1 MNYKEEEYKDCIEWI
16 NKQIEDDPITD
27 LLSGLQNG
35 IKLIKIVEKL
45 THKNAIGYNTNP
57 KNIFQ
62 IQQNMGVLLKLVKEN
77 YGEPMGLDATLL
89 ANGEIQQFLSLIF
102 FIGQK
107 SGTRI
112 QKRRTLGR
120 NTMNRVIQYQSCLQ
134 NETETLTKKLCDI
147 QEEEQKKQIQQ
158 EKQITP
164 KEENKPSQNVEV
176 EVIET
181 KKNYSESRKTQL
193 ENLSPIK
200 ETYTEEEIKSPTIKE
215 PKELDQKITS
225 EQKENEMVIQPPKV
239 PEKPKK
245 LQHKPN
251 SENGSNNDEKIN
263 EINQKIEEN
272 QLFKSES
279 SKEKKWNEKE
289 YNINLVKEIQRRVY
303 GFLSR
308 KSSKSTMKLLV
319 QRKNV
324 VNELIKTEEVYV
336 NKLQQFLD
344 FYLKVALTVYPTD
357 KILKKCEEDIRVI
370 LGYNKMM
377 YQSVLELQKEVLY
390 YGKGI
395 GAVFQ
400 KSVHFLKTYCSY
412 VNSTDAINEHEE
424 KLRKTNKQ
432 FDSALNEIRKINKL
446 DTFNSYVILPVQRIP
461 RYRLLLQELLKTLPP
476 QHSEY
481 SSLNKSLQAITDI
494 GIVVNESKRTLE
506 NQQLIGKLT
515 NKFKYSQG
523 INPIEPNASRKII
536 RFGII
541 TIYEP
546 EAKPKY
552 RSVYLFLFNDTIIL
566 TKIISPGTS
575 HKGKIFNETIQ
586 TVCESKK
593 QLTVELIIPIGS
605 FCVLDSIK
613 IESSPTFLIV
623 NKSGKS
629 IYFICAN
636 EEEKMDWIVD
646 LDNQI
651 LQTQEQSLLTISHSN
666 NSLPS
671 FYEEYKNQW
680 DENTIRDIWWKG
692 PIGSDGKYMILG
704 NGFLCT
710 FSNEE
715 DAFKRIRMIDYFVTK
730 YTSVAFIPPSFIS
743 LINYGTQDKINSV
756 FDMCSTSLALLW
768 VFYIRQSFIGSYDH
782 EETHLDLFEGIDSD
796 IAGLTVKN
804 IMLGLESIPSNK
816 VCADCGS
823 TNLHFVDLNYGCF
836 LCCACGR
843 AHMLFPKVQNTSN
856 ICTIDKTFE
865 YKVPEIKKLIQFG
878 NGFGNILRLTGKE
891 IPKSSVEYEGENKYQ
906 YFWTKYGIEGEAPKS
921 IKSDLKKKQITLEIK
936 RATISQ
942 SSNNQSSTK
951 TPTTPIT
958 ELNKEKRNT
967 ISSISQAPIAQKTTE
982 KTKRKEGEKE
992 KKRKKSFH

>member
-16 NKQIEDDPITD
+16 NKQLEDEPITD

-45 THKNAIGYNTNP
+45 THKSAVRYNSNP

-62 IQQNMGVLLKLVKEN
+62 IQQNMDVLLKMIKEN
-77 YGEPMGLDATLL
+77 YGEPIGSDATLL

-107 SGTRI
+107 SGTKI

-120 NTMNRVIQYQSCLQ
+120 NTMNRVIQYQSRLQ
-134 NETETLTKKLCDI
+134 NETESFTKKIHNI
-147 QEEEQKKQIQQ
+147 QEEEQTKEIQQ

-164 KEENKPSQNVEV
+164 KKENKPSQTEEV
-176 EVIET
+176 KGIET
-181 KKNYSESRKTQL
+181 KKKYSKIRKTQS
-193 ENLSPIK
+193 ENLSIIK
-200 ETYTEEEIKSPTIKE
+200 ETNTEEEIKSPIIKE
-215 PKELDQKITS
+215 SKELDQKIPS
-225 EQKENEMVIQPPKV
+225 EQKDDEIFLQPPKV

-245 LQHKPN
+245 LQHKIH
-251 SENGSNNDEKIN
+251 SENESNNDEKMN

-272 QLFKSES
+272 QIFNSENF
-279 SKEKKWNEKE
+279 KEKKWNEKE
-289 YNINLVKEIQRRVY
+289 YDINLVKDIQRRIY

-308 KSSKSTMKLLV
+308 KSSKSTMRLLA

-324 VNELIKTEEVYV
+324 VKELIKTEEVYV

-344 FYLKVALTVYPTD
+344 FYLKTALTIYPTD
-357 KILKKCEEDIRVI
+357 KILKKCEEDVIVI

-377 YQSVLELQKEVLY
+377 YQSVLELQKKEFY
-390 YGKGI
+390 YGQGI
-395 GAVFQ
+395 GDVFQ
-400 KSVHFLKTYCSY
+400 KLAHFLKTYCSY
-412 VNSTDAINEHEE
+412 VNSTEAINEHEE

-432 FDSALNEIRKINKL
+432 FDYALNEIRRINSL

-481 SSLNKSLQAITDI
+481 NSLNNSLQAIADI
-494 GIVVNESKRTLE
+494 GIVMNESKRTLE
-506 NQQLIGKLT
+506 TQQLIGKLT

-523 INPIEPNASRKII
+523 MNPIEPNASRKFI
-536 RFGII
+536 RFGLI

-546 EAKPKY
+546 EAKTKY

-566 TKIISPGTS
+566 TKINSAGTS
-575 HKGKIFNETIQ
+575 HKGKIFTETIQ
-586 TVCESKK
+586 TICESKK
-593 QLTVELIIPIGS
+593 QLTVESVIPIGS

-613 IESSPTFLIV
+613 IELSPTFLIV
-623 NKSGKS
+623 NKSGKTV
-629 IYFICAN
+629 YFLCLN
-636 EEEKMDWIVD
+636 EEEKMGWIVD

-651 LQTQEQSLLTISHSN
+651 SQIQEQSLLTISHSN

-671 FYEEYKNQW
+671 FYKEYKNQLS
-680 DENTIRDIWWKG
+680 ENTIRDIWWKG

-715 DAFKRIRMIDYFVTK
+715 DAFKRIRVNDYFVTK
-730 YTSVAFIPPSFIS
+730 YTSVAFIPPSCIS
-743 LINYGTQDKINSV
+743 LINYGTYDKTKSV
-756 FDMCSTSLALLW
+756 FDMCCTSLALLW
-768 VFYIRQSFIGSYDH
+768 VFYIRQSFIGSYDY

-804 IMLGLESIPSNK
+804 IMLGLESIPSNR

-823 TNLHFVDLNYGCF
+823 TDLRFVDLNYGCF

-843 AHMLFPKVQNTSN
+843 AHTLFPTIRNTSN
-856 ICTIDKTFE
+856 ICTIDKTSE
-865 YKVPEIKKLIQFG
+865 YQVSEIKKLIQFG

-891 IPKSSVEYEGENKYQ
+891 IPKSSVEYEEANKYQ
-906 YFWTKYGIEGEAPKS
+906 YYWIKYGIEGDAPKC
-921 IKSDLKKKQITLEIK
+921 IKSDLKKKQISAELK
-936 RATISQ
+936 RVTVSQ
-942 SSNNQSSTK
+942 TSNNQPSIDTSTI
-951 TPTTPIT
+951 PIT

-967 ISSISQAPIAQKTTE
+967 ISSILQTPITQQPTE
-982 KTKRKEGEKE
+982 KTKRKEGEK
-992 KKRKKSFH
+992 KRKKSFY